1 MKRLLATILAICCIL
16 SIVGCEVPDQSYE
29 LPNQFCY
36 TADKL
41 KTVEVST
48 NAQQRIIDIL
58 NSASWED
65 GHSDYEA
72 DYIFYTQN
80 HQIEYNS
87 ENGVFF
93 DVTSKKTVTL
103 PEDKHELV
111 NIILG
116 VKNIGYGVPTRTI
129 WKSRYYLGE
138 GVTLD
143 DNGIT
148 AVIPELDNATVKCGD
163 SIYSK
168 VFINDEELISGCHS
182 FYVADITGDGKYEIC
197 LSLSYGSGVASQ
209 RIVIYDFET
218 MQCIYELD
226 DDAGYN
232 YELNFRNEKMYV
244 NVKKFGSVDPVIKTG
259 VILYDGSEFFI
270 RWDSYLPKATEQ

>member
-16 SIVGCEVPDQSYE
+16 SIVGCAVQDKTYE
-29 LPNQFCY
+29 LPHQFCY

-65 GHSDYEA
+65 GRSDYEA

-80 HQIEYNS
+80 QEIEYNS

-116 VKNIGYGVPTRTI
+116 IKNIGYEVPTRMI
-129 WKSRYYLGE
+129 WKYFNVPGE
-138 GVTLD
+138 GATA
-143 DNGIT
+143 NEKGIT
-148 AVIPELDNATVKCGD
+148 AVIPELDNATVEYQ
-163 SIYSK
+163 SYSLK
-168 VFINDEELISGCHS
+168 LFINGELLCSDCTD
-182 FYVADITGDGKYEIC
+182 FYIADITGDGKYEIC
-197 LSLSYGSGVASQ
+197 LSLSHGFGIISNA
-209 RIVIYDFET
+209 IAIYDFET
-218 MQCIYELD
+218 MQCIYELHD
-226 DDAGYN
+226 RMGYD
-232 YELNFRNEKMYV
+232 YYLYQYDKHL
-244 NVKKFGSVDPVIKTG
+244 SVEVRKWNDTTNTIKRGTL
-259 VILYDGSEFFI
+259 LYNGSEFFI